1 MIFVYVLTTNDVKTF
16 VTVQN
21 LEKVSAV
28 ILKKLKQVLLKV
40 LTIALILGVLKKEYQ
55 KYLDYS
61 GRNCQTEI

>member
-1 MIFVYVLTTNDVKTF
+1 MIFIYVLTTYDVIPF

-21 LEKVSAV
+21 LEKVRAV

-40 LTIALILGVLKKEYQ
+40 LTIALGLGVLKKVYQ